1 MKTNIYTYGILLLFF
16 ITVLSSCKK
25 DYLERTP
32 LTQISNEEYWKT
44 ATDLDKYVLQFYTT
58 FPVIESVGSY
68 TGLTSWDAVRGA
80 DTQIS
85 GTASTMW
92 NGARTPV
99 TSGGNWTW
107 TDIRNVNV
115 FFENYRKCKDPF
127 ERYQQYVGEAHF
139 FKAKFYFDK
148 VLTYGDV
155 PWYDK
160 PLSMDSEELYKG
172 RDPRTRVV
180 DSILSNL
187 DQAITYL
194 ASLKTVQ
201 GGSNRLSKEAAL
213 LFKSRVA
220 LFEGSW
226 QKYHRGTDFAT
237 IGADPNRYFRIAKQA
252 AEELMKPVYKT
263 GIYNHSAPN
272 EDYNKMFSLSDQ
284 SANPEVLLWK
294 KFDRTQNLSHSYQI
308 YVSDRT
314 AGISVTMEQIQ
325 QYLSKTGTPY
335 DYLTVAKSLK
345 GNKFLTKIA
354 QDCDPRLSQLIW
366 IPNMV
371 MWDNSYGKG
380 IFSKPFLDKSGEY
393 LNNTGFQIKKG
404 NDPKD
409 PQAGSGVAWNT
420 NSTTG
425 SIIFRYA
432 EALLN
437 YAEATAELG
446 EMVDYERSINLLR
459 RRSGMP
465 DFVANSDPY
474 KNQYADYGYALSN
487 ELHEIRRERTVE
499 LAAEGFR
506 YDDLRRW
513 AAHRLL
519 LGKRPK
525 GYPLDQSEWTGQ
537 KINYQVDKN
546 GLIDPFIKQLPAGYQ
561 FNPQRD
567 YLECIPTN
575 EITLNNQ
582 LKQNPG
588 W

>member
-1 MKTNIYTYGILLLFF
+1 MKAKAYVYWAALLLTTG
-16 ITVLSSCKK
+16 ITSSCKK
-25 DYLERTP
+25 DYLERKP
-32 LTQISNEEYWKT
+32 LTQVSNDEYWKT
-44 ATDLDKYVLQFYTT
+44 ADDLDKYVLQFYTT

-92 NGARTPV
+92 NGARAPV

-107 TDIRNVNV
+107 TDIRNVNT

-139 FKAKFYFDK
+139 FKAKLYFDK
-148 VLTYGDV
+148 VLAYGDV

-160 PLSMDSEELYKG
+160 PLGMDSDELYKA
-172 RDPRTRVV
+172 RDVRTAVV

-187 DQAITYL
+187 DQAIVYL
-194 ASLKTVQ
+194 ASLKTLP

-226 QKYHRGTDFAT
+226 QKYHKGTEFAT
-237 IGADPNRYFRIAKQA
+237 PGADHDKYFRIARQA
-252 AEELMKPVYKT
+252 AEELMKPAYKT
-263 GIYNHSAPN
+263 GIYTSAGPG
-272 EDYNKMFSLSDQ
+272 EDYNRMFSLTDQ
-284 SANPEVLLWK
+284 GGNPEVLLWK
-294 KFDRTQNLSHSYQI
+294 KFDRTLNMGHSYQI

-314 AGISVTMEQIQ
+314 AGIAVTMGQVEH
-325 QYLSKTGTPY
+325 YLDKNGAPYDYMTLSKT
-335 DYLTVAKSLK
+335 VK
-345 GNKFLTKIA
+345 GSKFLARIA

-380 IFSKPFLDKSGEY
+380 VFSKPFLDKSGEY
-393 LNNTGFQIKKG
+393 LNNTGFQIRKG

-420 NSTTG
+420 NSITA
-425 SIIFRYA
+425 SIVFRYA
-432 EALLN
+432 EVLLN

-446 EMVDYERSINLLR
+446 EAVDYNRSINLLR

-465 DFVANSDPY
+465 DFRVNPDPY
-474 KNQYADYGYALSN
+474 RSRYADYGYPLSD

-513 AAHRLL
+513 AAHKLMA
-519 LGKRPK
+519 GKRPK
-525 GYPLDQSEWTGQ
+525 GYPLDLTEWTGQ
-537 KINYQVDKN
+537 KINYQVDAD
-546 GLIDPFIKQLPAGYQ
+546 GLIDPFVKQLPTGYR
-561 FNPQRD
+561 FNARRD

-575 EITLNNQ
+575 EITLNKN